1 VMLPLCPPANASPF
15 WIMLLPVQDGSIV
28 TKTSHD
34 IRSGFRDAATIAS
47 AEFPVLTLPTPEGI
61 EFQVRF

>member
-1 VMLPLCPPANASPF
+1 
-15 WIMLLPVQDGSIV
+15 MLLPVQDGSIV